1 MEEIQGEIDKSLIR
15 VEILKY
21 FSINSRENRK
31 KNH

>member
-1 MEEIQGEIDKSLIR
+1 MEEIQGEIDKLLII

-21 FSINSRENRK
+21 FFNNSRENRK